1 MEKLFLFKFIVLV
14 RPKHLDF
21 AVLLCGRTILYTAI
35 PLSLSL
41 FLSPSLSLSFSL
53 SLFLCLALCL
63 TPPSLSISVLFSLYL
78 SIFLFHKS
86 PMFFLTRFFPSI
98 FEKAPFLCL
107 ALIMKLRHFGIGRL
121 LSNFS

>member
-35 PLSLSL
+35 PLSISL
-41 FLSPSLSLSFSL
+41 TLSLSLSISL

-63 TPPSLSISVLFSLYL
+63 TPTSLSISVLFSLYL

-86 PMFFLTRFFPSI
+86 PMFFLTRFFYPSI
-98 FEKAPFLCL
+98 FEKAPFLCF
-107 ALIMKLRHFGIGRL
+107 ALIMKFRHFGIGRL
-121 LSNFS
+121 LSNFA